1 MNEINKYIEIG
12 LINKLKIVSKNQYGY
27 TLKSLD
33 ENQEVV
39 FNTDDEYN
47 VDDVIDVFVFTS
59 SRSKLHATI
68 KKPNTLRDQFNIFE
82 IKEIKDDGVYVDW
95 GIEKDLFVPKKNQNS
110 KFRFGENRVLKV
122 VYDRDLNQLVG
133 SEVFHKSL
141 IKRTKDLKS
150 SQAVEFIVLSKV
162 PHGYKIIVDN
172 KYEATILSEDFGDN
186 ILRIGSKLSGVVRSI
201 KQDGSILVKF
211 KQKTSKKRSNVSNH
225 IYKIIEQNNGSVKCG
240 LKSTPEEIKSIF
252 DLSKKSFKTSALA
265 LMQDGDVNLGDY
277 NIDII

>member
-12 LINKLKIVSKNQYGY
+12 LMNKLKIVSKNQYGY

-39 FNTDDEYN
+39 FNSDDEYN
-47 VDDVIDVFVFTS
+47 IDDVLDVFVFTS

-95 GIEKDLFVPKKNQNS
+95 GIEKDLFVSNKHQNS

-133 SEVFHKSL
+133 SEVFHKAL

-172 KYEATILSEDFGDN
+172 KYEAVILSEDFGDN